1 MADSTA
7 NVQDTIARP
16 GEEGVRARLRR
27 YRELRLTE
35 EELATVLLTPVLLFL
50 LGLSFYPI
58 LDTIWASLHT
68 GYVIELPGQ
77 QREFVGLENYR
88 RILLPIGGTSFW
100 NAFGVSLFYTFVS
113 VPIELV
119 FGLGLALLLQ
129 KEFKYKYVAQAAI
142 LFPWAL
148 PTVIN
153 AKVWAWMLHP
163 DFGVISDI
171 LVRLG
176 LLAQPFPFLSKP
188 DIALYTMTGITIW
201 KTTSFMA
208 LILLAGLSSIPDQL
222 YEAARIDGASR
233 WRQFRD
239 ITLPLLKPTILVAL
253 IFRTLPAF
261 QAFGL
266 PFGLTGGGPGEATET
281 LVLFAQQAA
290 YNNPGPTN
298 GGFAIG
304 SAAATLI
311 TLLALVIALIY
322 VTTLYEPE
330 VR

>member
-7 NVQDTIARP
+7 QIGETSRF
-16 GEEGVRARLRR
+16 GEESLQGRLRR

-35 EELATVLLTPVLLFL
+35 EELAVALLTPVVTFL
-50 LGLSFYPI
+50 LAVSFYPI
-58 LDTIWASLHT
+58 LDTVWASFHT
-68 GYVIELPGQ
+68 GYVIQLPGQ
-77 QREFVGLENYR
+77 PQEFVWLENYAE
-88 RILLPIGGTSFW
+88 LFSTGSFW
-100 NAFGVSLFYTFVS
+100 NALFVSLFYTFVS

-119 FGLGLALLLQ
+119 FGLALALLLQ
-129 KEFKYKYVAQAAI
+129 RDFKWKYFAQAAI

-153 AKVWAWMLHP
+153 AKIWAWMLDP
-163 DFGVISDI
+163 NYGVISDL
-171 LVRLG
+171 LVRVGILS
-176 LLAQPFPFLSKP
+176 QPFAFLSNP
-188 DIALYTMTGITIW
+188 DIALYTMTFITIW
-201 KTTSFMA
+201 KTTSFMT
-208 LILLAGLSSIPDQL
+208 LIMLAGLSNIPEHL
-222 YEAARIDGASR
+222 YESARMDGASK
-233 WRQFRD
+233 WRRFRD

-266 PFGLTGGGPGEATET
+266 PFGLTGGGPGEATTT
-281 LVLFAQQAA
+281 LVLYAQQAA

-298 GGFAIG
+298 GGFALG
-304 SAAATLI
+304 SAAATVI

-322 VTTLYEPE
+322 VGTLYEPE